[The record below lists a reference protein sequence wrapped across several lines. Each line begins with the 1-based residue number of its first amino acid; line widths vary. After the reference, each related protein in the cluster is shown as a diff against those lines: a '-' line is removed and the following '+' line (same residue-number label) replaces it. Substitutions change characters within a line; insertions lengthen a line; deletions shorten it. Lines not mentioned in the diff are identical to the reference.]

1 MISSMTGFGKASIQK
16 NGISAECEVKSVNSR
31 YLEISLKLPK
41 SLLNKELEI
50 REIVRNKIKR
60 GKLIVNL
67 QLKFDGLDES
77 KLFLNKENLKLAVE
91 FLKQVKK
98 TAKIKDDITLSHLL
112 SFQNIFLGED
122 TDSREEEFEL
132 LKEAIEKALDELIVM
147 RNQEGK
153 ELYIDISTRLKNI
166 IEQVT
171 GIETISRNSTIEFF
185 EKIKERAKQIIANLV
200 DYNERLELELALLVD
215 KSDVTEECV
224 RLKSHAKYF
233 LDAMNNGSDVG
244 RRLNFLCQEIN
255 REANTIGSKS
265 LTTEISYATVT
276 IKEEIERIREQI
288 QNIE

>member
-16 NGISAECEVKSVNSR
+16 NGLSAECEVKSVNSR

-41 SLLNKELEI
+41 SLLSKELEV
-50 REIVRNKIKR
+50 REIIRTKIKR

-67 QLKFDGLDES
+67 QLKFDGVDES
-77 KLFLNKENLKLAVE
+77 KLFVNKENLKLAVD

-98 TAKIKDDITLSHLL
+98 TAKIKDEITLSHLL
-112 SFQNIFLGED
+112 SFQNIFFGED
-122 TDSREEEFEL
+122 TDTREEEFEL
-132 LKEAIEKALDELIVM
+132 LKESIDKALDELIVM
-147 RNQEGK
+147 RRQEGE
-153 ELYIDISTRLKNI
+153 ELYKDISQRLNNI
-166 IEQVT
+166 IDLVA
-171 GIETISRNSTIEFF
+171 GIENISRKSTVEYF
-185 EKIKERAKQIIANLV
+185 EKIKERAKQILSNLV
-200 DYNERLELELALLVD
+200 EYGERLELELALLVD

-224 RLKSHAKYF
+224 RLKSHAKFF

-265 LTTEISYATVT
+265 LSTEISYSTVS